1 MTVSGTNFGKA
12 AEDYG
17 TFRAGFP
24 ESIFDRLAAFNIGLP
39 NHTIV
44 DLGTGTGTLARGF
57 ALRGCK
63 VIGVDTDSRMICEA
77 RRLDRQNEV
86 SIKYVEAKAESTGL
100 NGGAADVVTAGQC
113 WHWFDQPRVIAEVIR
128 LLRPSGKLVIANF
141 DWLPL
146 VGNVVEATEEL
157 IIQYNPNWHLGGGF
171 GMYPQYL
178 PVLSEAGIQNI
189 QTFSYDMNVAY
200 APEAWRGR
208 IRASAGVAALDS
220 DAARKFDADLTDLL
234 SSRFPSSVLEVPHRV
249 FAIVATLEKPDW
261 SRLTT

>member
-24 ESIFDRLAAFNIGLP
+24 ESIFDRLAEFNVGQSGHDLI
-39 NHTIV
+39 

-63 VIGVDTDSRMICEA
+63 VTGVDPDPRMINEA
-77 RRLDRQNEV
+77 QRLDRQSKV
-86 SIKYVEAKAESTGL
+86 SISYVEAKAESTGL
-100 NGGAADVVTAGQC
+100 NSAAADVVTAGQC

-128 LLRPSGKLVIANF
+128 LLRPGGKLVIANF

-146 VGNVVEATEEL
+146 PGNMVEATEEL
-157 IIQYNPNWHLGGGF
+157 IVQYNPDWHFGGGL

-178 PVLSEAGIQNI
+178 PILSAAGMQNI
-189 QTFSYDMNVAY
+189 QTFSYDMDAPY
-200 APEAWRGR
+200 TPEAWRGR
-208 IRASAGVAALDS
+208 IRASAGIAALDAGS
-220 DAARKFDADLTDLL
+220 AQNFDTGLSELL
-234 SSRFPSSVLEVPHRV
+234 SNRFPSSVLAVPHRV
-249 FAIVATLEKPDW
+249 FAIVAEAPDE
-261 SRLTT
+261 